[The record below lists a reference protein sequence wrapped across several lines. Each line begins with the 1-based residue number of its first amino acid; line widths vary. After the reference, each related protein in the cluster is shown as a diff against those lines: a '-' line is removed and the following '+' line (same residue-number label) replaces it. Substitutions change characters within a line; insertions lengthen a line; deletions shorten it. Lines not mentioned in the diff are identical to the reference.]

1 MVTGEVR
8 TRISGFQSERVI
20 HYTTEALMISEITAD
35 VFVFFG
41 LGKLLR
47 GCMAHDI

>member
-8 TRISGFQSERVI
+8 TRISGFQTERVI
-20 HYTTEALMISEITAD
+20 HYTTEALMISEMTAD

-41 LGKLLR
+41 LGICMLR
-47 GCMAHDI
+47 GLAHDI